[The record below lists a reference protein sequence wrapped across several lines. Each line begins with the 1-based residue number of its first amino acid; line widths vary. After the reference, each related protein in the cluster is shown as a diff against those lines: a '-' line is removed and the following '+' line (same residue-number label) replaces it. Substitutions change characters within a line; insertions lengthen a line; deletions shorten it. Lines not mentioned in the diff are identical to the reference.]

1 MEYAEII
8 RSIHKKC
15 KAFHRLFLWNRQS
28 VKKRA
33 AQPELSCP
41 FSQGNIHY
49 DMNIGYSSPPRRKK
63 PRSVPL
69 SAESGKESN
78 HFFDGFAIEKIH
90 LAEGVCSLGG
100 AKRTREWSAG
110 RGSKGET

>member
-8 RSIHKKC
+8 HSIHKKC

-33 AQPELSCP
+33 AQPEPSCP

-63 PRSVPL
+63 PRRVPL
-69 SAESGKESN
+69 SAESGMKFH
-78 HFFDGFAIEKIH
+78 HFFAGQGE
-90 LAEGVCSLGG
+90 LAEGQERVAWAIC
-100 AKRTREWSAG
+100 R
-110 RGSKGET
+110 